1 MKTNLRIG
9 MILDNEFSGDMRVEN
24 EVQALVNAGHEVFVF
39 CLTYGS
45 KPESE
50 NYHGASII
58 RIPISKFAKNKLNGL
73 NNTIFN
79 FYPGWWSKRVLNLV
93 KEYPIDV
100 LHVHDLWMMEAGIK
114 ISNKLNVPIVADLH
128 ENYVHALANY
138 KWSTT
143 FPGSVLVSQ
152 NKWKRKEKEWL
163 KMASDIIVV
172 IEEAKNRVEKIAPD
186 KHICVVANYVNIEDF
201 KVSNPTEV
209 EELKMQYAG
218 DYIVTYTGGMDLHR
232 GLENVVRAIP
242 SIIKSIVNFKLVLV
256 GTGSNVQDLKDL
268 ASQLNVTEYVIF
280 KGWQYPEDLP
290 AYMSTSDACIIPH
303 MKTAHTDNTIPHK
316 LFHYMLMNQ
325 PVLVSDCE
333 PLKRIVK
340 ETDCGFI
347 FKQNSIEDIAEKII
361 AMSQSKSLSLEMAD
375 RGRQAVLSKYNWR
388 QTAKNLTDLYQKYI
402 N

>member
-1 MKTNLRIG
+1 M
-9 MILDNEFSGDMRVEN
+9 
-24 EVQALVNAGHEVFVF
+24 
-39 CLTYGS
+39 
-45 KPESE
+45 
-50 NYHGASII
+50 
-58 RIPISKFAKNKLNGL
+58 
-73 NNTIFN
+73 
-79 FYPGWWSKRVLNLV
+79 NLV

-290 AYMSTSDACIIPH
+290 AYMSTQIRV
-303 MKTAHTDNTIPHK
+303 
-316 LFHYMLMNQ
+316 F
-325 PVLVSDCE
+325 
-333 PLKRIVK
+333 
-340 ETDCGFI
+340 
-347 FKQNSIEDIAEKII
+347 
-361 AMSQSKSLSLEMAD
+361 
-375 RGRQAVLSKYNWR
+375 
-388 QTAKNLTDLYQKYI
+388 LYLHL
-402 N
+402 